1 MVDGLSSM
9 KEVKKGFA
17 LRSDEEVRR
26 AELYHLQHVRA
37 KTGEGFTREACCFLR
52 QSLLQAQAE
61 LQLAR

>member
-26 AELYHLQHVRA
+26 AELYHLHSARES
-37 KTGEGFTREACCFLR
+37 KDGRGFYARG
-52 QSLLQAQAE
+52 LLLSETESPAGPG
-61 LQLAR
+61 

>member
-26 AELYHLQHVRA
+26 AELYHLHSARES
-37 KTGEGFTREACCFLR
+37 KDGRGFYMRG
-52 QSLLQAQAE
+52 LLLSETESPAGPG
-61 LQLAR
+61 